1 MKIFYFTIAPLFFL
15 SFQFSSGSF
24 KTYTQLINGSD
35 ISIKMVPITGGN
47 FLMGSP
53 DNEIGRKSDEGPMQD
68 IQIDDFWMST
78 LEVSWDLYELFLYR
92 EIDNV
97 PQSRGHLELNIDG
110 ISSATMPYLN
120 LNKSGY
126 PVTNITQYGASQ
138 FCKWLSATT
147 GYFYRLPTEAEWEYA
162 CQAGTNGRYSFSLED
177 SNLENVAWFKGNSH
191 LRVHKSGY
199 KEPNPF
205 GLFDMHGNVSEWVL
219 DGYTKKGYSSKS
231 HLRIS
236 KRLYPRV
243 VRGGSFRDE
252 PNELRSAARDY
263 SRKSWKKQDPQS
275 PKSLWWHTDAPHIGF
290 RIIRPK
296 VVPFKNDMKKFWIR
310 PIEEY

>member
-1 MKIFYFTIAPLFFL
+1 M
-15 SFQFSSGSF
+15 
-24 KTYTQLINGSD
+24 
-35 ISIKMVPITGGN
+35 
-47 FLMGSP
+47 
-53 DNEIGRKSDEGPMQD
+53 
-68 IQIDDFWMST
+68 
-78 LEVSWDLYELFLYR
+78 
-92 EIDNV
+92 
-97 PQSRGHLELNIDG
+97 
-110 ISSATMPYLN
+110 
-120 LNKSGY
+120 
-126 PVTNITQYGASQ
+126 
-138 FCKWLSATT
+138 
-147 GYFYRLPTEAEWEYA
+147 
-162 CQAGTNGRYSFSLED
+162 ED

-296 VVPFKNDMKKFWIR
+296 VVPLKHVMEKFWIN

>member
-147 GYFYRLPTEAEWEYA
+147 GYFYRLPTEAEW
-162 CQAGTNGRYSFSLED
+162 
-177 SNLENVAWFKGNSH
+177 
-191 LRVHKSGY
+191 
-199 KEPNPF
+199 
-205 GLFDMHGNVSEWVL
+205 
-219 DGYTKKGYSSKS
+219 
-231 HLRIS
+231 
-236 KRLYPRV
+236 
-243 VRGGSFRDE
+243 
-252 PNELRSAARDY
+252 
-263 SRKSWKKQDPQS
+263 
-275 PKSLWWHTDAPHIGF
+275 
-290 RIIRPK
+290 
-296 VVPFKNDMKKFWIR
+296 
-310 PIEEY
+310 